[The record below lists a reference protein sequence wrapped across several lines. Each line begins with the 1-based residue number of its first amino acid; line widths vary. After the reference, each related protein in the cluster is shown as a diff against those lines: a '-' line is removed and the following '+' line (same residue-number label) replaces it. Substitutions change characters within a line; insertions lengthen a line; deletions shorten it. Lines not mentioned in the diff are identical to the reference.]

1 VRIAAALT
9 LVLSLLFPARASATP
24 AHYYLA
30 LGDSLAAGF
39 LAGRGDTDRGY
50 ADLLYARL
58 RGTDPALRLVKLGCS
73 GETTRSMSEG
83 GVCDYPAGSQLR
95 QAVRF
100 LREHRG
106 QVRYLTVDI
115 GANDLSRCYSRP
127 GADAACVARGLRS
140 GVGNLPRILGPLY
153 AAAGPGVRAAGMT
166 YYDPFLALWRDGAFG
181 RLAADASV
189 DVQQLLAGM
198 QAAVYLAF
206 GYGIANAFA
215 AFHTTQLTGQVA
227 TPYGNL
233 PVAVATVCR
242 LTTMCSNGDV
252 HATVAGYG
260 MIARAFARAL
270 TGS

>member
-9 LVLSLLFPARASATP
+9 LVLALLFPTHASASP
-24 AHYYLA
+24 VRYYLA

-39 LAGRGDTDRGY
+39 LAGRGDTDQGY
-50 ADLLYARL
+50 ADQLYGQL
-58 RGTDPALRLVKLGCS
+58 RTTDPGLRLVKLACS
-73 GETTRSMSEG
+73 GETTRSMIDG
-83 GVCDYPAGSQLR
+83 GRCSYPAGSQLR
-95 QAVRF
+95 QAARF

-106 QVRYLTVDI
+106 QVRYLTIDI
-115 GANDLSRCYSRP
+115 GANDLSRCYGRS
-127 GADAACVARGLRS
+127 GVDTACVARGLRT

-166 YYDPFLALWRDGAFG
+166 YYDPFLALWLDGAFG
-181 RLAADASV
+181 RLAAGASV

-215 AFHTTQLTGQVA
+215 AFRTTQLDGRVA

-233 PVAVATVCR
+233 PVAVATLCR
-242 LTTMCSNGDV
+242 LTTMCSSGDV
-252 HATVAGYG
+252 HATVAGYRV
-260 MIARAFARAL
+260 IARAFGRAL
-270 TGS
+270 TGA